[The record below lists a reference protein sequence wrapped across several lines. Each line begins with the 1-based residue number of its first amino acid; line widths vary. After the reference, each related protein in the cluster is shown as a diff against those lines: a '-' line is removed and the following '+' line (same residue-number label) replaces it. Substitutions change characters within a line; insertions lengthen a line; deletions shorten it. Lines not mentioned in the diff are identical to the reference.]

1 MLTCLGLSSK
11 VLDMTK
17 KGKAYVLYNRENNV
31 TLSSYKLF
39 TVYLLKQM
47 NWYINGIQGVKDKP
61 LKVSDFALITKK
73 TEEEIQ
79 TKGLLKWVDPFW
91 EINDD

>member
-47 NWYINGIQGVKDKP
+47 NWYINGI
-61 LKVSDFALITKK
+61 
-73 TEEEIQ
+73 
-79 TKGLLKWVDPFW
+79 
-91 EINDD
+91 